1 MRNKQH
7 PLRGYACRV
16 THAPKNVM
24 FGMKTGEYFV
34 IGRVENKGTGS
45 HFKLLFVDE
54 NDPRADHLYELGGGK
69 FKWVQADEVGKSFAS
84 NKYLDIPYE
93 QAPPMRGS
101 SKSLPQVVASSRWGS
116 EKGDV

>member
-1 MRNKQH
+1 MRTMRNKQH

-16 THAPKNVM
+16 THAPKNVE

-54 NDPRADHLYELGGGK
+54 NDPRADHLYELDGGK
-69 FKWVQADEVGKSFAS
+69 FTWVQADEVGKSFVS
-84 NKYLDIPYE
+84 EQYLDIPYE
-93 QAPPMRGS
+93 QAQPMCRS
-101 SKSLPQVVASSRWGS
+101 SKSLPQAFASRKLG
-116 EKGDV
+116 